1 MQAPKWVR
9 LSPIWYYQGSCRQC
23 YHRRAGPVSNNEPF
37 EEAKLC
43 QAMVN
48 IRKYFGLSNIHRY
61 SRCSFLHIVAVSSS
75 IMIWDSSK
83 TGYEEKLQHCF
94 QPQKISEKY
103 PPGDSFL
110 FLPHQDPL
118 NPRLAPHLWH
128 AWREPCL
135 TLGLGPV
142 VSDVALGCAL
152 KASRHSVKLVTCF
165 QGFSM

>member
-9 LSPIWYYQGSCRQC
+9 LTTWYYQGSCRQC

-37 EEAKLC
+37 EEAKLY
-43 QAMVN
+43 QTMVN
-48 IRKYFGLSNIHRY
+48 IRKYIGLSNIPRY
-61 SRCSFLHIVAVSSS
+61 SRCSFLHIFAVSSS

-83 TGYEEKLQHCF
+83 TGNKQKLQHCF
-94 QPQKISEKY
+94 QQKY
-103 PPGDSFL
+103 LPGDSFL

-142 VSDVALGCAL
+142 VSDVALGRAL

-165 QGFSM
+165 QCFSM